1 MDVVTCPPGT
11 KTTQLRLLVKRT
23 GGSRSRGGDLPRVPP
38 QSGRRFSLLSSG
50 PLTGVPT
57 PRPST
62 IVPTGAGR
70 HPQALPRLSHG
81 REGEPGPQAKVN
93 VNIASHHHARP
104 MPPPRPLMTN
114 RPKDDHGR
122 PPARPKTLPPLPAS
136 DTGGS
141 GDNLEATPVPPAHC
155 PPAGKEACAVAPAGS
170 LTALGCCAWP
180 PGLQRPGLSLA
191 RPRAAAATPPPHS
204 CLVDKLEN
212 SECLSPEFGIASG
225 FLATLGDLDHVNSF

>member
-38 QSGRRFSLLSSG
+38 SQADASPSSPPGRSRASPPPAPAPSS
-50 PLTGVPT
+50 PL
-57 PRPST
+57 
-62 IVPTGAGR
+62 GR
-70 HPQALPRLSHG
+70 DGTRRRSPVLSHG

-136 DTGGS
+136 DTDGS

-204 CLVDKLEN
+204 CRVDKLEN

>member
-1 MDVVTCPPGT
+1 MGETSHGSPPSQADASPSSPPG
-11 KTTQLRLLVKRT
+11 
-23 GGSRSRGGDLPRVPP
+23 RSGRPHPPP
-38 QSGRRFSLLSSG
+38 QHHRPHWGGTAPAGAPPSQ
-50 PLTGVPT
+50 
-57 PRPST
+57 PRPGRGARSPGQGQCQHRLTSPRKANATTPST
-62 IVPTGAGR
+62 
-70 HPQALPRLSHG
+70 
-81 REGEPGPQAKVN
+81 
-93 VNIASHHHARP
+93 
-104 MPPPRPLMTN
+104 
-114 RPKDDHGR
+114 DDEQTQR
-122 PPARPKTLPPLPAS
+122 RSWKTPCPAQDPPPLPAS

-204 CLVDKLEN
+204 CRVDKLEN

-225 FLATLGDLDHVNSF
+225 FPATLGDLDHVNSF